1 MKYNKVWNFLV
12 FFSVTVLFSGC
23 KPKPIELKVYFPN
36 YTWDR
41 FEPMEAT
48 FEINKINRVYEVAV
62 SLGVVD
68 GFELEEVPLEMV
80 ITSPDGQENIIN
92 RTIAV
97 KKDGNY
103 LGKAYGDVWTTELVI
118 YPEKQFSSVGTYSVH
133 IKNRTHYRDLYKT
146 ESLSFIVRPG
156 KKIKNE
162 K

>member
-1 MKYNKVWNFLV
+1 MRHTKFFWGAV
-12 FFSVTVLFSGC
+12 FFSVTVSFSGC
-23 KPKPIELKVYFPN
+23 KQKPIELKVYFPN

-80 ITSPDGQENIIN
+80 LTAPDGQENIIN
-92 RTIAV
+92 RTVVV

-103 LGKAYGDVWTTELVI
+103 LGKAYGDIWTTELVI
-118 YPEKQFSSVGTYSVH
+118 YPEKQFSCVGTYSVH
-133 IKNRTHYRDLYKT
+133 IQNLTHYRDLYKT
-146 ESLSFIVRPG
+146 ESLSFVVRPG